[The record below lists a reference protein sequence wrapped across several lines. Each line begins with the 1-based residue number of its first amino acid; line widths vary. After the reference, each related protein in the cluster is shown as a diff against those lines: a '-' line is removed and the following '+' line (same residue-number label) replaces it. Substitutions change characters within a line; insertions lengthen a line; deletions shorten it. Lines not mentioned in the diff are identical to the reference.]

1 MKCKSKEVLTARRVS
16 FLSYL
21 DRINKI
27 NLQQCLAIFILLI
40 VVNFSSCITTI
51 SPGII
56 FNNTAEHVYKDR
68 TTSQLGSGRI
78 MKMEKSCTYNS
89 IVFAFFY
96 HGKVASAASIAR
108 EGGIT
113 KIGVVDYSSFN
124 ILSPLFYSNCIIVW
138 GDIE

>member
-1 MKCKSKEVLTARRVS
+1 MRKIIVLLLLIAVS
-16 FLSYL
+16 SLIHF
-21 DRINKI
+21 I
-27 NLQQCLAIFILLI
+27 NL
-40 VVNFSSCITTI
+40 NFSSCITTI

-124 ILSPLFYSNCIIVW
+124 ILGPLFYSNCIIVW

>member
-1 MKCKSKEVLTARRVS
+1 MRKIIVL
-16 FLSYL
+16 LL
-21 DRINKI
+21 LM
-27 NLQQCLAIFILLI
+27 NL
-40 VVNFSSCITTI
+40 SSCITTI

-56 FNNTAEHVYKDR
+56 FNNTAEHVYRDR

-78 MKMEKSCTYNS
+78 IKMEKSCTYNS

-96 HGKVASAASIAR
+96 HGKVASAASVAR

-124 ILSPLFYSNCIIVW
+124 ILGPLFYSNCIIVW

>member
-16 FLSYL
+16 FL

-27 NLQQCLAIFILLI
+27 YRIKLQQWLAIFILLI
-40 VVNFSSCITTI
+40 LINFSSCITTI

-124 ILSPLFYSNCIIVW
+124 ILGPLFYSNCIIVW

>member
-1 MKCKSKEVLTARRVS
+1 MKCKSKEVLTAQRV
-16 FLSYL
+16 SYL

-124 ILSPLFYSNCIIVW
+124 ILGPLFYSNCIIVW

>member
-1 MKCKSKEVLTARRVS
+1 MKCKSKEVLTAQRV
-16 FLSYL
+16 SYL

-68 TTSQLGSGRI
+68 ATSQLGSGRI

-124 ILSPLFYSNCIIVW
+124 ILGPLFYSNCIIVW